1 MTHILTPASA
11 EGLAK
16 SAANLKREAGNGKKC
31 IAAAADVRDK
41 NQVRA
46 AVSKTLEAFGKI
58 DFVVCGE

>member
-16 SAANLKREAGNGKKC
+16 SAANLEREAGNGKKC